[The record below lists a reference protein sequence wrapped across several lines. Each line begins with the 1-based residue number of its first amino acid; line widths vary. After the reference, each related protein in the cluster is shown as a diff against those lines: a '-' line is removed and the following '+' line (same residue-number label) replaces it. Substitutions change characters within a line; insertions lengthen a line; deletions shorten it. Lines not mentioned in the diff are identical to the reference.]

1 MSESKFHPLIVILGP
16 TASGK
21 TSVAAKLASRCR
33 GEIISADSRQVYR
46 GMNLGTGKDYD
57 DYSVENHNIPY
68 HLIDIAETGEKYN
81 LFEYQ
86 NDFLKAYHDIQ
97 GRNNLPILCG
107 GSGLYIDAVIH
118 EYQLVQVPINPS
130 LRNQLMDKSMEEL
143 SARLADLRK
152 MHNKSDIT
160 ERKRLIRAIEISEY
174 EKENGHSEEKGVAFQ
189 TAIFGLQLEVA
200 IRRKKITERLHARL
214 KAGMVDEV
222 KALLSRGI
230 TSEQL
235 IYYGLEYKFITQYLE
250 GTIKYDQMVNL
261 LNIAIHQFAKRQMTW
276 FRKMEKEGTLIHWL
290 DAALPS
296 EVNIE
301 IILSKL
307 RKQESFNYYLSAAQ

>member
-1 MSESKFHPLIVILGP
+1 
-16 TASGK
+16 
-21 TSVAAKLASRCR
+21 
-33 GEIISADSRQVYR
+33 
-46 GMNLGTGKDYD
+46 
-57 DYSVENHNIPY
+57 
-68 HLIDIAETGEKYN
+68 
-81 LFEYQ
+81 
-86 NDFLKAYHDIQ
+86 
-97 GRNNLPILCG
+97 
-107 GSGLYIDAVIH
+107 
-118 EYQLVQVPINPS
+118 VQVPINPS